1 MENLLGY
8 LDKNGDMKDLLGTVK
23 LFVSNSMT
31 KWPQTT
37 STVFKV
43 VQKFLSKVC
52 MSLFTKYVDNWQYK
66 DTHFRFTSVDQSS
79 SSIYHFRSLSFPFLF
94 FSTSITGQS

>member
-1 MENLLGY
+1 MVIFFLDLFHPRHFTKSIVQYLKIILCFNSMESLLAY
-8 LDKNGDMKDLLGTVK
+8 LDINGNMKDLLGTVK
-23 LFVSNSMT
+23 LFISNSMT

-52 MSLFTKYVDNWQYK
+52 MTFSLYLITNTKYD
-66 DTHFRFTSVDQSS
+66 
-79 SSIYHFRSLSFPFLF
+79 
-94 FSTSITGQS
+94 